1 METTFEIDET
11 RSGEVP
17 VVTVKGEID
26 VATAP
31 ALRERLVAHD
41 ADPAPVVVVDLT
53 DVTFIDSTALG
64 VLVGAYRRLGDA
76 GSVLR
81 LVVTEA
87 RILKVLEITDLMSV
101 FPVFDSVAAAVAG

>member
-1 METTFEIDET
+1 MEMTFEIEEV
-11 RSGEVP
+11 RSDGVP
-17 VVTVKGEID
+17 VVRVTGEID

-31 ALRERLVAHD
+31 ALREHLTTHESAG
-41 ADPAPVVVVDLT
+41 APVVVVDLT
-53 DVTFIDSTALG
+53 DVTFVDSTALG

-76 GSVLR
+76 GSTLR

-101 FPVFDSVAAAVAG
+101 FPVFATVDEAVRG